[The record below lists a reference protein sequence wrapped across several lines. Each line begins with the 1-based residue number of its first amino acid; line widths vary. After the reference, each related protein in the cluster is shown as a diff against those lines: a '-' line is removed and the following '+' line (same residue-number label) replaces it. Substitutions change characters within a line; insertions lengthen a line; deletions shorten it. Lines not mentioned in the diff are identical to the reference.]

1 MPSLNDVTR
10 SPSAH
15 SAYRWLRKTY
25 LGFPL
30 GFESKRRIKDAL
42 FRPVAFFWPE
52 AWFLKEW
59 QAKRRFEQRLIRLV
73 PPGAEIYGGEDELKL
88 LEMLLHWK
96 DLLDLNREQVDTQ
109 LIPLLQHKLRSTHLT
124 KAGTPEVSVVIPCFG
139 KVNYTLACLESLTHQ
154 ETSSHFEILLA
165 DDHPTD
171 LGLITAA
178 TRLGCQH
185 LHYHSNGTNL
195 GFTRNVNLA
204 AQRARGELLVIL
216 NNDTYCHPHWLEML
230 VSTYRRLA
238 ENGPVGAIGSKVLH
252 SSLAVQESGCLML
265 PGPQPH
271 PLGRGAHAFDPR
283 YSFLREV
290 DFVSACSLLMGR
302 GDFLDCGGF
311 NERFSPGYFE
321 DPDLCER
328 LRQKGLPSYV
338 QPTSLLLHEEGVSF
352 GKDGFEKV
360 VAEKAALYQQLH
372 PSPSSS
378 LPSFENRP
386 RLLFIDA
393 YLPMPDKGSG
403 SVDAMAYLEHF
414 LRLGFQPIVY
424 AHHHNN
430 YFEIY
435 TQALES
441 RGIEVLQDNFLGLE
455 GSLRERAEEIQ
466 VVFISRFYQMDHF
479 LPMIK
484 RHLGHAKLIY
494 NTVDLHFL
502 REGREANLA
511 DNASEKWLEEL
522 KSKEL
527 SYIRSADASIVISS
541 YEHDLLQKLM
551 PDLKRVHHIP
561 QFRPYVGTTC
571 GHEERSGFLFIGSAH
586 QPNVDALRFFQEA
599 IHPLLVEQL
608 PDYSLAVIGK
618 ELMESL
624 SASQDH
630 ALLGNPHIRFLGYL
644 EDVSPLFDR
653 SLAMVVPL
661 RYGSGIKGKVVQAI
675 QHALPCVTTSIGAEG
690 LDLPAQSSVL
700 VADDPL
706 AIVNGLQALSASSRF
721 WTETSARA
729 QSIFEERFSRRI
741 FEARLDNLMGQ
752 IGARESIRRQG
763 EVELK
768 PLAQPSAAAARG
780 GGPEG
785 SG

>member
-1 MPSLNDVTR
+1 LSIPNPNDVTR
-10 SPSAH
+10 SPSAQ

-25 LGFPL
+25 LDFPL

-42 FRPVAFFWPE
+42 FRPVAYFWPD
-52 AWFLKEW
+52 AAFLKEW
-59 QAKRRFEQRLIRLV
+59 QAKRRFEQRRLSLG
-73 PPGAEIYGGEDELKL
+73 PQGASIYGGEDELKL
-88 LEMLLHWK
+88 LEMLFHWK
-96 DLLDLNREQVDTQ
+96 DLLDLSVEQVGNQ
-109 LIPLLQHKLRSTHLT
+109 LIPLLQHQLRSTHLS
-124 KAGTPEVSVVIPCFG
+124 KSGSPEVSIVIPCFG
-139 KVNYTLACLESLTHQ
+139 KVNYTLACLESLIHQ
-154 ETSSHFEILLA
+154 ETSCHFEILLA

-185 LHYHSNGTNL
+185 LHYHNNGTNL

-204 AQRARGELLVIL
+204 AKRARGELLVVL
-216 NNDTYCHPHWLEML
+216 NNDTYCHPLWLEML

-238 ENGPVGAIGSKVLH
+238 ASGPVGAIGSKVLH
-252 SSLAVQESGCLML
+252 SSLAVQESGCLMR

-283 YSFLREV
+283 YSYLREV
-290 DFVSACSLLMGR
+290 DFVSACSLLMER
-302 GDFLDCGGF
+302 REFLACGGF
-311 NERFSPGYFE
+311 DERFSPGYFE

-338 QPTSLLLHEEGVSF
+338 QPTSILLHEEGVSF
-352 GKDGFEKV
+352 GKDGYEK
-360 VAEKAALYQQLH
+360 AAGEKAALYQNLH

-378 LPSFENRP
+378 LPSFEGRP

-430 YFEIY
+430 YFETY

-441 RGIEVLQDNFLGLE
+441 LGIEVLQDNFQGLE
-455 GSLRERAEEIQ
+455 ASLRERADEIQ
-466 VVFISRFYQMDHF
+466 VVFISRYYQMDHF
-479 LPMIK
+479 LPLIK
-484 RHLGHAKLIY
+484 RYLGHAKLIY

-511 DNASEKWLEEL
+511 DNASTEWLEEL
-522 KSKEL
+522 KGKEL
-527 SYIRSADASIVISS
+527 GYIRSADASIVISS
-541 YEHDLLQKLM
+541 YEHDLLQKLL
-551 PDLKRVHHIP
+551 PEVTSVHHIP
-561 QFRPYVGTTC
+561 QFRPYLGTSH
-571 GHEERSGFLFIGSAH
+571 GHGERAGFLFIGSAH

-599 IHPLLVEQL
+599 IHPLLVERL
-608 PDYSLAVIGK
+608 PDYRLAVIGK
-618 ELMESL
+618 ELLESL
-624 SASQDH
+624 SASHDQ
-630 ALLGNPHIRFLGYL
+630 ALLGNPHLHFLGYV

-700 VADDPL
+700 VADDPE
-706 AIVNGLQALSASSRF
+706 AIVCGLQALSEDARL
-721 WTETSARA
+721 WADTSARA
-729 QSIFEERFSRRI
+729 ERI
-741 FEARLDNLMGQ
+741 FEDRFSQRIFEGRLNSLMAQLEADGALTPQAR
-752 IGARESIRRQG
+752 
-763 EVELK
+763 
-768 PLAQPSAAAARG
+768 PSSAAARG
-780 GGPEG
+780 GAPAGAG
-785 SG
+785 